1 MIPTNNL
8 LREMN
13 IWERGIRVFNSHHA
27 GKSFIGGHMASA
39 FKTKDE
45 YEKYLKQLEKGGMNI
60 RRMSA
65 YKFEDVRYDF
75 NSLGFRS
82 DEFASTDKTK
92 ILYMGCSFTEGFGV
106 NKEDTWGWQFK
117 ELYEKKTGES
127 IGYYNLGCSGWS
139 IDRSIRAFYLLINEI
154 GFKPDY
160 VVFLCPPPLRQEA
173 CAADFDLSETPR
185 IFGFPEFDYRDDPAG
200 RVFNSQKMAATRK
213 RNLLLDFQ
221 LKMVLFDQIC
231 KVNDIK
237 YVWGIWDPET
247 FEHKPESHDLLFH
260 AIPKHLVD
268 TYAHEVKFPCPQ
280 REFGLLENPSPIH
293 IALDLMHPGPN
304 HYKVFAKKFFEK
316 FEGLYV
322 QNSI

>member
-1 MIPTNNL
+1 MNNL
-8 LREMN
+8 KKLQEMN
-13 IWERGIRVFNSHHA
+13 IWERGIKDLNTHHA
-27 GKSFIGGHMASA
+27 GKSFIGGHNASA
-39 FKTKDE
+39 FKTQEE
-45 YEKYLKQLEKGGMNI
+45 YDKYLKQLEKGGMNV

-65 YKFEDVRYDF
+65 YKFNEVRYDF

-92 ILYMGCSFTEGFGV
+92 IAYLGCSFTEGFGV

-139 IDRSIRAFYLLINEI
+139 IDRSIRALYLLINEI

-160 VVFLCPPPLRQEA
+160 VVFLCPPPLREEA
-173 CAADFDLSETPR
+173 CAADFDISEIPR
-185 IFGFPEFDYRDDPAG
+185 IFGFPEFDYREDPQA
-200 RVFNSQKMAATRK
+200 RIFNSQKITATRK
-213 RNLLLDFQ
+213 RNLLIDFQ

-231 KVNDIK
+231 KLNNIK
-237 YVWGIWDPET
+237 YLWGLWSPDVFSIPPTSNDLIFQTMP
-247 FEHKPESHDLLFH
+247 SHFV
-260 AIPKHLVD
+260 K
-268 TYAHEVKFPCPQ
+268 TYVNEVKFPCPQ

-304 HYKVFAKKFFEK
+304 HYKVFAKKFFER
-316 FEGLYV
+316 FESLYV
-322 QNSI
+322 QNRL